1 MKSTIGW
8 FGGEFMRMRELV
20 VAGCAVVSM
29 CAGLAMSARA
39 DVETD
44 PLVPFSFY
52 RPVPDHLT
60 ASARNFDSAPSVTV
74 SPGGRLWIAW
84 HSGGTTE
91 GEDNAVLVATSG
103 DGGKTWS
110 EPLFAI
116 DAPGPLRA
124 LDPGLWTDPDGRVWL
139 FYGQVYS
146 YWDGR
151 CGVWA
156 THPLDPEAA
165 DTEWTT
171 PVRLCD
177 GFMKNKPIVDSQGRW
192 LLPVEFMKLDPT
204 KGNLGN
210 WSPMTDEHAHPM
222 PEMRAANVFVS
233 TDKGATVSFLGRS
246 AIPTA
251 QMDCM
256 ENMVVERGNGTLWM
270 LSRTTYGIGEATS
283 SDGGA
288 TWTGTTAST
297 IKNPNSR
304 FFIGRLRSGC
314 LLLVKNGPVDVK
326 TDRRQIMAYVSNDDG
341 ATWTGGLTL
350 DAREN
355 VSYPDAAQDGDGF
368 IHVVHDHD
376 RTQTRQIV
384 HHRFTEADVR
394 AGHLVSAGSRLGD
407 TVAVNPSFAP
417 QVEPKGDDED
427 TYALLEY
434 IDSTKGGGQYV
445 DTGFVNKS
453 GDFVDLRF
461 DLLSVDPD
469 DYNSIANP
477 PSTYSMFGAR
487 NGLNT
492 SGGITISQDVNVQS
506 PKVPLVFFM
515 YGVTPSIIDTRITS
529 ENPTVGE
536 WRVFGDGTHL
546 EIVRPDGTSNVRDN
560 SSQAFSPDL
569 SAYIFSAHL
578 ANVSFT
584 WLPHPRMRF
593 RSLAM
598 RRGTEEHLFLPALR
612 ERDSKPGVYD
622 WFNSRFLENRGMGA
636 DFVAGPIATNR
647 INVTAEAG
655 GRIRVNGGSPTTNCS
670 VVCSIPA
677 VTLTAEPNVGYAFD
691 GWVVT
696 GAMVADPSAR
706 TITIPPS
713 GGDVAVS
720 AKFVR
725 PVLVD
730 YIDSTVGGGQYID
743 TGFVCRQGD
752 DVDLRF
758 DLLSVDESDYA
769 ADPDV
774 FCVFGLRYKS
784 ETFLEVGHCLPKP
797 TTTGMFFDYVQ
808 GDYAQRTLPRLSS
821 ISPDVGSYVAHGD
834 GKTLQ
839 ITNPNG
845 ETVSQTV
852 ASPAAFSAEVTAY
865 LFHSHLVEYTN
876 AKWRPHPRM
885 RFRTL
890 LIRRGNE
897 DHWFLPARTP
907 EGKPCVYDVWER
919 RLLQNKGTG
928 ADFALGPDC
937 ASQGTQV
944 TVNLSGA
951 GTLRVNG
958 EPCGTSLA
966 TNLTIGESIELS
978 ALPSAGNAFLRWT
991 SNVDLY
997 DGDTLPAMRLAANPV
1012 QGDISL
1018 TAEVGLGIT
1027 ALEYI
1032 DSTKGGGQYVDTGF
1046 VNKSGDFVDLRFDLL
1061 SVDPNDY
1068 NSIANPPSTYSMFGA
1083 RNGLKTSG
1091 GLTISQDV
1099 NVQSPKVPLVFF
1111 MYGVTPSIIDTRITS
1126 ENPTVGE
1133 WRVFSDGTHLEIVRP
1148 DGTSNVRDNSS
1159 LEFSPDLSAY
1169 IFSAHL
1175 ANVSFTWLPH
1185 PQMRFRSLLMR
1196 RGTEEHL
1203 FLPALRG
1210 SDSKP
1215 GVYDCYNA
1223 RFLENQGGGADFVAG
1238 SPDSSIKFGV
1248 GVYGEGAVSVN
1259 GGTPVSHLTRTV
1271 ALNAVDLTACPAA
1284 ADAECVWVG
1293 VPANGFRS
1301 ESGREVAFHEIAAR
1315 NVYLDV
1321 FTPSAA
1327 DLVVAAGGEKGVSSM
1342 SGLRSVHVGTPAAG
1356 AGLASFTV
1364 LGQVDVTAADGGY
1377 AVVRTP
1383 DGKVKTATFALL
1395 NGGRVMLLGDLVVQD
1410 IDLPDD
1416 KSVLDLNGHV
1426 LTIRSKAHKN
1436 RAGWAGKVIDSA
1448 GGGKIEWKSSGMMV
1462 ILF

>member
-39 DVETD
+39 EVETD

-110 EPLFAI
+110 DPLFAI

-156 THPLDPEAA
+156 THPIDPEDA
-165 DTEWTT
+165 DTAWTT

-233 TDKGATVSFLGRS
+233 TDKGATVSFLGQS
-246 AIPTA
+246 VIPTA

-326 TDRRQIMAYVSNDDG
+326 TDRNQIMAYVSDDDG

-350 DAREN
+350 DARED
-355 VSYPDAAQDGDGF
+355 VSYPDAAQGDDGF

-376 RTQTRQIV
+376 RTKTRQIV

-417 QVEPKGDDED
+417 QVDPKGDDEE
-427 TYALLEY
+427 TYALLDY

-445 DTGFVNKS
+445 DTEFVNANS
-453 GDFVDLRF
+453 DVIDLRF
-461 DLLSVDPD
+461 DLLSVDPN
-469 DYNSIANP
+469 DYNVRDTP
-477 PSTYSMFGAR
+477 PTSYSMFGAR
-487 NGLNT
+487 NGDSK
-492 SGGITISQDVNVQS
+492 SGGATALGMDVNPASGNHQ
-506 PKVPLVFFM
+506 LLFFFCDSTAKLWDARLASD
-515 YGVTPSIIDTRITS
+515 YPAVGSYEVLCDGKHREII
-529 ENPTVGE
+529 
-536 WRVFGDGTHL
+536 
-546 EIVRPDGTSNVRDN
+546 RPDGTSASKDV
-560 SSQAFSPDL
+560 A
-569 SAYIFSAHL
+569 AVTFSAGISSYL
-578 ANVSFT
+578 FAVNVANVT
-584 WLPHPRMRF
+584 LDWPPHPQMRF
-593 RSLAM
+593 RSLTM
-598 RRGTEEHLFLPALR
+598 RRGAETHLFLPVLR

-622 WFNSRFLENRGMGA
+622 CFNSRFLENKGAGA

-670 VVCSIPA
+670 VVCRVPA

-696 GAMVADPSAR
+696 GGAVADPSAR

-730 YIDSTVGGGQYID
+730 YIDSTIGGGQYID

-758 DLLSVDESDYA
+758 DLLSVDPADYA
-769 ADPDV
+769 EDPDV

-797 TTTGMFFDYVQ
+797 TTTGMFFDYEQCTVS
-808 GDYAQRTLPRLSS
+808 TLSRLSS
-821 ISPDVGSYVAHGD
+821 FSPGIGSFVVHGD
-834 GKTLQ
+834 GTLMQ

-928 ADFALGPDC
+928 ADFVLGPDC

-958 EPCGTSLA
+958 EPCGTSLT

-997 DGDTLPAMRLAANPV
+997 DGDTLPAMRLAANPS
-1012 QGDISL
+1012 QGDVSL
-1018 TAEVGLGIT
+1018 TAEVGTGIT

-1061 SVDPNDY
+1061 SVDPDDY

-1083 RNGLKTSG
+1083 RSGLDTSG
-1091 GLTISQDV
+1091 GLTICQDV
-1099 NVQSPKVPLVFF
+1099 NVKSPSVPLVFF
-1111 MYGVTPSIIDTRITS
+1111 IYDGTPSIFGSRITS
-1126 ENPTVGE
+1126 ENPTVGG
-1133 WRVFSDGTHLEIVRP
+1133 WRVFSDGTHREIVRP
-1148 DGTSNVRDNSS
+1148 DGTSNVLDKASAT
-1159 LEFSPDLSAY
+1159 FSPDLSAY
-1169 IFSAHL
+1169 IFSANL

-1223 RFLENQGGGADFVAG
+1223 RFLENQGGGADFVAS

-1271 ALNAVDLTACPAA
+1271 ALNAVDLTACPAV
-1284 ADAECVWVG
+1284 ADAECVWIG

-1342 SGLRSVHVGTPAAG
+1342 SGLRSVHVGTPTAG

-1364 LGQVDVTAADGGY
+1364 LGQVDITAADGGY

-1395 NGGRVMLLGDLVVQD
+1395 NGGRMMLLDDLVVQD

-1448 GGGKIEWKSSGMMV
+1448 GGGSVVWKKPGMA
-1462 ILF
+1462 ILLY

>member
-1 MKSTIGW
+1 MDASTLMKTGL
-8 FGGEFMRMRELV
+8 LV
-20 VAGCAVVSM
+20 VARCAVVSM

-52 RPVPDHLT
+52 HPVPDHLT

-156 THPLDPEAA
+156 THPIDPEDA
-165 DTEWTT
+165 DTAWTT

-270 LSRTTYGIGEATS
+270 LSRTTYGIGKATS

-376 RTQTRQIV
+376 RTKTRQIV

-427 TYALLEY
+427 TYALLDY
-434 IDSTKGGGQYV
+434 IDSTKGGGQYI

-453 GDFVDLRF
+453 GDFVDLKF

-515 YGVTPSIIDTRITS
+515 YGVTPSILDTRITS

-536 WRVFGDGTHL
+536 WRVFGDGTQL

-569 SAYIFSAHL
+569 STYIFAAHL

-584 WLPHPRMRF
+584 WLPHP
-593 RSLAM
+593 
-598 RRGTEEHLFLPALR
+598 
-612 ERDSKPGVYD
+612 
-622 WFNSRFLENRGMGA
+622 
-636 DFVAGPIATNR
+636 
-647 INVTAEAG
+647 
-655 GRIRVNGGSPTTNCS
+655 
-670 VVCSIPA
+670 
-677 VTLTAEPNVGYAFD
+677 
-691 GWVVT
+691 
-696 GAMVADPSAR
+696 
-706 TITIPPS
+706 
-713 GGDVAVS
+713 
-720 AKFVR
+720 
-725 PVLVD
+725 
-730 YIDSTVGGGQYID
+730 Q
-743 TGFVCRQGD
+743 
-752 DVDLRF
+752 
-758 DLLSVDESDYA
+758 
-769 ADPDV
+769 
-774 FCVFGLRYKS
+774 
-784 ETFLEVGHCLPKP
+784 
-797 TTTGMFFDYVQ
+797 
-808 GDYAQRTLPRLSS
+808 
-821 ISPDVGSYVAHGD
+821 
-834 GKTLQ
+834 
-839 ITNPNG
+839 
-845 ETVSQTV
+845 
-852 ASPAAFSAEVTAY
+852 
-865 LFHSHLVEYTN
+865 
-876 AKWRPHPRM
+876 M

-897 DHWFLPARTP
+897 DHWFLPVRTP

-958 EPCGTSLA
+958 EPCGTSLT

-978 ALPSAGNAFLRWT
+978 VLPSAGNAFLRWT

-997 DGDTLPAMRLAANPV
+997 DGDTLPAMRLAANPS
-1012 QGDISL
+1012 QGDVSL
-1018 TAEVGLGIT
+1018 TAEVGPGVT

-1046 VNKSGDFVDLRFDLL
+1046 VNMSGDFVDLRFDLL
-1061 SVDPNDY
+1061 SVDPDDY

-1083 RNGLKTSG
+1083 RNGLSTSG
-1091 GLTISQDV
+1091 GITISQDV

-1159 LEFSPDLSAY
+1159 QEFSPDLSAY

-1238 SPDSSIKFGV
+1238 STDSSIKFGV

-1342 SGLRSVHVGTPAAG
+1342 SGLRSVHVGTPTAG

-1364 LGQVDVTAADGGY
+1364 LGQVDITAADGGY

-1395 NGGRVMLLGDLVVQD
+1395 NGGRMMLLDDLVVQD

-1448 GGGKIEWKSSGMMV
+1448 GGGSVVWKKPGMA
-1462 ILF
+1462 ILLY

>member
-29 CAGLAMSARA
+29 CAVLASAARA

-124 LDPGLWTDPDGRVWL
+124 LDPGLWTDPDGGVWL

-156 THPLDPEAA
+156 THPIDPEDA
-165 DTEWTT
+165 DTAWTT

-233 TDKGATVSFLGRS
+233 TDKGATVSFLGQS

-427 TYALLEY
+427 TYALLDY
-434 IDSTKGGGQYV
+434 IDSTKGGGQYI

-453 GDFVDLRF
+453 GDFVDLKF

-515 YGVTPSIIDTRITS
+515 YGVTPSILDTRITS
-529 ENPTVGE
+529 
-536 WRVFGDGTHL
+536 
-546 EIVRPDGTSNVRDN
+546 
-560 SSQAFSPDL
+560 
-569 SAYIFSAHL
+569 
-578 ANVSFT
+578 
-584 WLPHPRMRF
+584 
-593 RSLAM
+593 
-598 RRGTEEHLFLPALR
+598 
-612 ERDSKPGVYD
+612 K
-622 WFNSRFLENRGMGA
+622 
-636 DFVAGPIATNR
+636 
-647 INVTAEAG
+647 
-655 GRIRVNGGSPTTNCS
+655 
-670 VVCSIPA
+670 
-677 VTLTAEPNVGYAFD
+677 
-691 GWVVT
+691 
-696 GAMVADPSAR
+696 
-706 TITIPPS
+706 
-713 GGDVAVS
+713 
-720 AKFVR
+720 
-725 PVLVD
+725 
-730 YIDSTVGGGQYID
+730 
-743 TGFVCRQGD
+743 
-752 DVDLRF
+752 
-758 DLLSVDESDYA
+758 
-769 ADPDV
+769 
-774 FCVFGLRYKS
+774 
-784 ETFLEVGHCLPKP
+784 
-797 TTTGMFFDYVQ
+797 
-808 GDYAQRTLPRLSS
+808 
-821 ISPDVGSYVAHGD
+821 
-834 GKTLQ
+834 
-839 ITNPNG
+839 
-845 ETVSQTV
+845 
-852 ASPAAFSAEVTAY
+852 
-865 LFHSHLVEYTN
+865 
-876 AKWRPHPRM
+876 
-885 RFRTL
+885 
-890 LIRRGNE
+890 
-897 DHWFLPARTP
+897 
-907 EGKPCVYDVWER
+907 
-919 RLLQNKGTG
+919 
-928 ADFALGPDC
+928 
-937 ASQGTQV
+937 
-944 TVNLSGA
+944 
-951 GTLRVNG
+951 
-958 EPCGTSLA
+958 
-966 TNLTIGESIELS
+966 
-978 ALPSAGNAFLRWT
+978 
-991 SNVDLY
+991 
-997 DGDTLPAMRLAANPV
+997 
-1012 QGDISL
+1012 
-1018 TAEVGLGIT
+1018 
-1027 ALEYI
+1027 
-1032 DSTKGGGQYVDTGF
+1032 
-1046 VNKSGDFVDLRFDLL
+1046 
-1061 SVDPNDY
+1061 
-1068 NSIANPPSTYSMFGA
+1068 
-1083 RNGLKTSG
+1083 
-1091 GLTISQDV
+1091 
-1099 NVQSPKVPLVFF
+1099 
-1111 MYGVTPSIIDTRITS
+1111 
-1126 ENPTVGE
+1126 NPTVGE

-1159 LEFSPDLSAY
+1159 QEFSPDLSAY

-1223 RFLENQGGGADFVAG
+1223 RFLENQGGGADFVA
-1238 SPDSSIKFGV
+1238 SSTDSSIKFGV

-1271 ALNAVDLTACPAA
+1271 ALNAVDLTACPAV

-1377 AVVRTP
+1377 AVVRAP

-1395 NGGRVMLLGDLVVQD
+1395 NGGRMMLLDDLVVQD

>member
-233 TDKGATVSFLGRS
+233 TDKGAAVSFLGQS

-283 SDGGA
+283 SDGGT

-427 TYALLEY
+427 TYALLDY
-434 IDSTKGGGQYV
+434 IDSTVGGGQYV
-445 DTGFVNKS
+445 DTGFVCRQ
-453 GDFVDLRF
+453 GDVVDLRF
-461 DLLSVDPD
+461 DLLSVDESDYAADPD
-469 DYNSIANP
+469 VFCVFGLRYKSETFLEVGHCLPKPTTTGMFFDYAQSTLSRLSSI
-477 PSTYSMFGAR
+477 
-487 NGLNT
+487 
-492 SGGITISQDVNVQS
+492 S
-506 PKVPLVFFM
+506 P
-515 YGVTPSIIDTRITS
+515 GVGSY
-529 ENPTVGE
+529 V
-536 WRVFGDGTHL
+536 VHGDGTLMQITNPNGETVSQTVASPKSFAAEVTAYLFHSHL
-546 EIVRPDGTSNVRDN
+546 VEYTNAKWR
-560 SSQAFSPDL
+560 
-569 SAYIFSAHL
+569 
-578 ANVSFT
+578 
-584 WLPHPRMRF
+584 PHPRMRF
-593 RSLAM
+593 RTLLM
-598 RRGTEEHLFLPALR
+598 RRGTEEHLFLPVLR

-622 WFNSRFLENRGMGA
+622 CFNSRFLENRGTGA

-696 GAMVADPSAR
+696 GATVADPSAR
-706 TITIPPS
+706 TITVPPS
-713 GGDVAVS
+713 EGDVAVS
-720 AKFVR
+720 AKFIR

-730 YIDSTVGGGQYID
+730 YIDSTKGGGQYID
-743 TGFVCRQGD
+743 TGFVNKSGD
-752 DVDLRF
+752 FVDLKF
-758 DLLSVDESDYA
+758 DLLSVDPDDYNSIA
-769 ADPDV
+769 NPPSTYSMFGARNGLNTSGGITISQDV
-774 FCVFGLRYKS
+774 NVQSPKVPLVFFMYGVTSSIMDTRITSENPTVGEWRVFGDG
-784 ETFLEVGHCLPKP
+784 TQLEIVRPDG
-797 TTTGMFFDYVQ
+797 TSNVRDN
-808 GDYAQRTLPRLSS
+808 SS
-821 ISPDVGSYVAHGD
+821 QAFSPDLSTYIFAAH
-834 GKTLQ
+834 LA
-839 ITNPNG
+839 N
-845 ETVSQTV
+845 VSFTW
-852 ASPAAFSAEVTAY
+852 
-865 LFHSHLVEYTN
+865 L
-876 AKWRPHPRM
+876 PHPRM

-897 DHWFLPARTP
+897 DHWFLPVRTP

-958 EPCGTSLA
+958 EPCGTSLT

-997 DGDTLPAMRLAANPV
+997 DGDTLPAMRLAANPS
-1012 QGDISL
+1012 QGDVSL
-1018 TAEVGLGIT
+1018 TAEVGPGVT

-1046 VNKSGDFVDLRFDLL
+1046 VNMSGDFVDLRFDLL
-1061 SVDPNDY
+1061 SVDPDDY

-1083 RNGLKTSG
+1083 RNGLDTSG
-1091 GLTISQDV
+1091 GITISQDV

-1159 LEFSPDLSAY
+1159 QEFSPDLSAY

-1301 ESGREVAFHEIAAR
+1301 ENGREVAFHEIAAR

-1342 SGLRSVHVGTPAAG
+1342 SGLRSVHVGTPTAG

-1364 LGQVDVTAADGGY
+1364 LGQVDITAADGGY

-1395 NGGRVMLLGDLVVQD
+1395 NGGRMMLLDDLVVQD